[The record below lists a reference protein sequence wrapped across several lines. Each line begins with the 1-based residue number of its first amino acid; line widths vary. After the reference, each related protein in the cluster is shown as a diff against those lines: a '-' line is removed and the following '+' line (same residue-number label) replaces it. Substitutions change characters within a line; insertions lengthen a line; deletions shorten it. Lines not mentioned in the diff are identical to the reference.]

1 MKKQEMI
8 VDHTKEK
15 NKRKKVEEQSNH
27 LGNLLLSSSRTCVHS
42 WQAQPDKH
50 HEGIINNIKLIQ

>member
-1 MKKQEMI
+1 MI

-27 LGNLLLSSSRTCVHS
+27 LLYFMYVR
-42 WQAQPDKH
+42 QMMPAQPDNH
-50 HEGIINNIKLIQ
+50 DGIIIQEYIIYKLYMVL